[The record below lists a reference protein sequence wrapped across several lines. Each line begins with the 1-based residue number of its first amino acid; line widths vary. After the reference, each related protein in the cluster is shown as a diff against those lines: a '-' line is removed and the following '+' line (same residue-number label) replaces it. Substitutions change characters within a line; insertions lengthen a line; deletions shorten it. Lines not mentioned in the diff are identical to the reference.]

1 MSVNDIQ
8 YAEWV
13 PTAMQSVVTTWT
25 KRLIRIADDASLTG
39 VAVIGLHLADA
50 SLHTAEPRFA
60 IQDPHIDTYKKNVV
74 TGILPQ
80 VCIYLISCSCATPL
94 TYVRITNYETATY
107 FVKKP
112 RPDESHLDFSSGH
125 FGMEVKELDML
136 VFNQKVAHGQHRIH
150 DNAHCWTFFVSL
162 VEIDDLD

>member
-1 MSVNDIQ
+1 MLSP
-8 YAEWV
+8 E
-13 PTAMQSVVTTWT
+13 S
-25 KRLIRIADDASLTG
+25 S
-39 VAVIGLHLADA
+39 GLYL
-50 SLHTAEPRFA
+50 LNFMF
-60 IQDPHIDTYKKNVV
+60 
-74 TGILPQ
+74 
-80 VCIYLISCSCATPL
+80 VCD